1 MGSQAAIP
9 CAECQRLQQQ
19 LDAQRQQLDVLQD
32 LVRQLQE
39 QLAAARKN
47 SSTSSKPPSSDLVA
61 PPKPPP
67 PEGQTKRSRGGQPGH
82 PRCLRPLVPPELL
95 GDTVDYRLE
104 RCPCCGRPLH
114 ATALA
119 P

>member
-67 PEGQTKRSRGGQPGH
+67 PEGQTKRSRGGQPGQGN
-82 PRCLRPLVPPELL
+82 CITIGGLQKI
-95 GDTVDYRLE
+95 GWLE
-104 RCPCCGRPLH
+104 ARVLPILSF
-114 ATALA
+114 L
-119 P
+119 